1 MTQEHTH
8 LLLVED
14 SEDDALLLE
23 TVLSRTLP
31 NLMVHRVDCAADMAQ
46 ALKQPWDLVISD
58 HSMPRF
64 DAFKALQ
71 VLHAS
76 GQDIPFIIYSGAL
89 ELERG
94 SSAMR
99 IGADDHI
106 TKGNFGRLVPVV
118 ERALRHTRALQAK
131 QEAEQSK
138 ARIENYDALTGLV
151 NQKRFAELAA
161 DFEPGAA
168 LLYIDVDR
176 FMRINDSF
184 GYATGDALMAQIA
197 RRLERDGGPGEVVA
211 RIGRDEFAILVPAL
225 EEREAAR
232 MRADRLMQ
240 SFGEAFHV
248 NGQSL
253 FLTISIGIALAP
265 QHGDDLHALLKNA
278 ESAMFTA
285 KRQGRNTVQVY
296 RHELNNDTSR
306 RLKLESALRH
316 AVERNELHLVY
327 QPIIDVA
334 SGGICGVE
342 ALLRWRHPELGAIPP
357 DEFIGLADESGQI
370 LAIGEWVLR
379 TACTQLRRWH
389 DAGFA
394 QLNVAVNFSATQFKQ
409 PDLHESIRK
418 ALDSA
423 RLDPRFLEIEITE
436 TLAMQDAETTINTL
450 RLLKDMG
457 VKISIDDFGTG
468 YSSLGYLRRF
478 PLDILKIDRSFV
490 RDADRD
496 CDSAAIVH
504 TVVAL
509 ARVLKLTVLAEGV
522 ETPSQVEFL
531 SREGC
536 DRMQGYH
543 FAKPCDADAL
553 LKLLRAQE
561 SRVPTQQEPL
571 LFAAA

>member
-161 DFEPGAA
+161 DFEPGTA

-232 MRADRLMQ
+232 LRADRLMQ